1 MFDLDNANGSDEK
14 FPDGQPPLE
23 KVSNLLHKACLSYSN
38 KWLLSILAKDQTSV
52 SEKKYS

>member
-1 MFDLDNANGSDEK
+1 MFDLDKANGSDEK
-14 FPDGQPPLE
+14 FSDGQPPLE